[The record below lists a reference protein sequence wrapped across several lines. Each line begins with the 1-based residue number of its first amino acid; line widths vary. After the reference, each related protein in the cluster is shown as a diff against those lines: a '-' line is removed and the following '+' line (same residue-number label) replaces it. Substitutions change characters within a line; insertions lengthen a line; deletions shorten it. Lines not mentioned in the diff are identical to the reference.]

1 MLTRLTPLLLC
12 WTLAAVLAGC
22 REESKLPRYG
32 QAPDFSLSDPQTGRF
47 ASADLKGKV
56 YLADFIYTSCTD
68 ICPLLSGR
76 LAQVQEALK
85 RDGLLGQK
93 AMLVSISVD
102 PARDTPAVLSA
113 YAERYRTDLDGW
125 RFLNAS
131 YEELEPLLVGF
142 HIGTVRA
149 LRALQTDPDP
159 IVHSNRVMLVDGDGT
174 VRAYLPG
181 EEMRVDDVV
190 HEVRLLAR

>member
-1 MLTRLTPLLLC
+1 
-12 WTLAAVLAGC
+12 
-22 REESKLPRYG
+22 
-32 QAPDFSLSDPQTGRF
+32 LSDPQAGQFT
-47 ASADLKGKV
+47 SADLKGKV

-68 ICPLLSGR
+68 VCPLMSGR
-76 LAQVQEALK
+76 LAQVQDALK

-142 HIGTVRA
+142 HIGTVRS
-149 LRALQTDPDP
+149 LQALQTNPDQV
-159 IVHSNRVMLVDGDGT
+159 VHSNRVMLVDGDGT

-181 EEMRVDDVV
+181 EEMSVDDVV
-190 HEVRLLAR
+190 REVRLLAH